1 MPKYAFKVTLNQ
13 LDIDARFAYVIK
25 DATLTDIFE
34 AKRITDRIQEQYH
47 EERLMLTIDEYRH
60 GDEVEE
66 VADLYELENE
76 LKSRIKSMQRHNQEV
91 LDKLN
96 VLSDLLDKTIGS
108 HHFDAS
114 YRKISLTLAKLDQS
128 FYFDVTVDDCSDYKI
143 TLTTEAGAQS
153 SIIRH
158 TANEVLAEITNVQD
172 ILTNIE
178 KLANKTEFD
187 LLQKGKLL

>member
-13 LDIDARFAYVIK
+13 LGEDIFNYAVK
-25 DATLTDIFE
+25 NATLSDIFE
-34 AKRITDRIQEQYH
+34 AKRITDRIQEQYK
-47 EERLMLTIDEYRH
+47 EERIMLTIDEYRH

-76 LKSRIKSMQRHNQEV
+76 LTSRIKSLQRHDEEV

-96 VLSDLLDKTIGS
+96 ALSYLLDKVIAS
-108 HHFDAS
+108 HRSDTA
-114 YRKISLTLAKLDQS
+114 YRKISMTLWKLDQS
-128 FYFDVTVDDCSDYKI
+128 FYFDITVDDCSYYKI

-153 SIIRH
+153 SIIRR

-187 LLQKGKLL
+187 LL

>member
-13 LDIDARFAYVIK
+13 LGEDIFNYAVK
-25 DATLTDIFE
+25 NATLSDIFE
-34 AKRITDRIQEQYH
+34 AKRITDRIQEQYK
-47 EERLMLTIDEYRH
+47 EERIMLTIDEYRH

-76 LKSRIKSMQRHNQEV
+76 LTSRIKSLQRQDQEV
-91 LDKLN
+91 QDKLN
-96 VLSDLLDKTIGS
+96 ALSELLDKVIAS
-108 HHFDAS
+108 HHSDTA
-114 YRKISLTLAKLDQS
+114 YRKISMTLWKLDQS
-128 FYFDVTVDDCSDYKI
+128 FHFDITVDDCSYYKI

-153 SIIRH
+153 SIIRR

-178 KLANKTEFD
+178 ELANKTEFD
-187 LLQKGKLL
+187 LL

>member
-13 LDIDARFAYVIK
+13 LGEDIFNYAVK
-25 DATLTDIFE
+25 NATLSDIFE
-34 AKRITDRIQEQYH
+34 AKRITDRIQEQYK
-47 EERLMLTIDEYRH
+47 EERIMLTIDEYRH

-76 LKSRIKSMQRHNQEV
+76 LTSRIRSLQRHKQEV

-96 VLSDLLDKTIGS
+96 VLSDLIDKAIGS
-108 HHFDAS
+108 HRSDAVDQ
-114 YRKISLTLAKLDQS
+114 KVSLTLAKLDQY
-128 FYFDVTVDDCSDYKI
+128 FYFSITVDDFSDFKI
-143 TLTTEAGAQS
+143 TLSTQDGAQS
-153 SIIRH
+153 SVIRH
-158 TANEVLAEITNVQD
+158 TANEVLAELTNVQD

-187 LLQKGKLL
+187 LL

>member
-13 LDIDARFAYVIK
+13 LGEDIFNYAVK
-25 DATLTDIFE
+25 NATLSDIFE
-34 AKRITDRIQEQYH
+34 AKRITDRIQEQYK
-47 EERLMLTIDEYRH
+47 EERIMLTIDEYRH

-76 LKSRIKSMQRHNQEV
+76 LTSRIKSLQRHDQEV
-91 LDKLN
+91 QDKLN
-96 VLSDLLDKTIGS
+96 ALSDLLDKVI
-108 HHFDAS
+108 AS
-114 YRKISLTLAKLDQS
+114 RRSDTAYRKISMTLWKLDQS
-128 FYFDVTVDDCSDYKI
+128 FYFDITVYDRSYYKI

-153 SIIRH
+153 SIIRR

-178 KLANKTEFD
+178 KLANNTEFD
-187 LLQKGKLL
+187 LL